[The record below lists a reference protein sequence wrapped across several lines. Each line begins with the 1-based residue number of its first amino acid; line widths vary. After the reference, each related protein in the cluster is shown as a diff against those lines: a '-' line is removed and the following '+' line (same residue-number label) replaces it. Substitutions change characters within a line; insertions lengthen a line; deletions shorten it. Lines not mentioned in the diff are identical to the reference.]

1 MKVEEGRE
9 SFEFLDADEWR
20 SLAAAVPVGDFAYS
34 WLNILC
40 RMLPHARTGVVVVLT
55 DGEFSVLA
63 QWPEQGADVPRALRD
78 VVEAALDERT
88 ATILREANASTTAM
102 AYPIFSADEIHA
114 VAGLLMADAS
124 PVQIQ
129 SAMRLMQWGGGWLQS
144 RGAREAGMETDE
156 RALSILSAV
165 LERQSFWEAVHALV
179 TELALAWSCE
189 RVCFGRLRK
198 NGEARLEAT
207 SFQSDFDR
215 RTRHTREI
223 ETVMDEVLAE
233 GEAIRW
239 PEDDADELL
248 IAHRQYAKSRGAVFL
263 LGFPVFVNQRPWG
276 VLLLERDDRPFSER
290 EKNAIAVVC
299 DLVGPWLK
307 LTAEAGQSL
316 PSVALQRFRR
326 QWSRLFGSGYWLRK
340 ALVAGLSVA
349 LLALAAVPGEFRIGG
364 EATLEGLSQRIVAAP
379 FDGYVDKA
387 FVRAGDRVKK
397 GQALCRMDE
406 RDLRLEESKWLSKLA
421 EARDAYRKALADRDK
436 VKIRVG
442 QARVRQAEA
451 ELALVR
457 RKLSRMVLR
466 APFDGL
472 VVKGDLSQALG
483 SPKRK
488 GEELF
493 TIAPVNQYR
502 VAVFI
507 PEYDVANAAIGQ
519 AGELRL
525 AAMPSRPL
533 RVRLAR
539 LTSVAEVKDGINT
552 FRAEAMLV
560 PGTNHAHALRPGLK
574 GVCKFIVDRRAIG
587 WIWFHHLWQWL
598 RLKFWEWTP

>member
-560 PGTNHAHALRPGLK
+560 QGTNHAHALRPGLK